1 MDYLKA
7 GTIDQPYVKRKGDGV
22 RIDWGYAY
30 LGSNN
35 APNKDLSIGNYYDM
49 KQAFITN
56 GKLLPNSQNFIT
68 RSESDMPAMAYTENL
83 GKVDNQGKSGYVML
97 GYDDIYSI
105 EYFYERRM
113 AYWKHSV
120 GHRLLSIGNVQDLGS
135 VVTIF
140 TGTVDL
146 KLNAEEAMSSP

>member
-30 LGSNN
+30 LGSNS

-56 GKLLPNSQNFIT
+56 GKLLPNSQDFIT

-97 GYDDIYSI
+97 GYDDIY
-105 EYFYERRM
+105 
-113 AYWKHSV
+113 
-120 GHRLLSIGNVQDLGS
+120 
-135 VVTIF
+135 
-140 TGTVDL
+140 
-146 KLNAEEAMSSP
+146 

>member
-1 MDYLKA
+1 
-7 GTIDQPYVKRKGDGV
+7 
-22 RIDWGYAY
+22 
-30 LGSNN
+30 
-35 APNKDLSIGNYYDM
+35 M

-56 GKLLPNSQNFIT
+56 GKLLPNSQDFIT

-113 AYWKHSV
+113 AYWKHNGQVSIFDAFERAQASYPSLMERCRAFDQQLMADAEKA
-120 GHRLLSIGNVQDLGS
+120 GGRKYAELLALTYRHSITAHKLLTDKEGNLLFLS
-135 VVTIF
+135 LIHI
-140 TGTVDL
+140 
-146 KLNAEEAMSSP
+146 